1 MVLRGALLAM
11 SLAFVGGSAWAEAA
25 PGDGAERRLAQ
36 LNADL
41 LSHDS
46 ATAVLQAWCDGHGGA
61 GVKITARRLKGQDQ
75 PADSAVRAAL
85 KAGAGEPVR
94 HRRVQLT
101 CGTRVLSD
109 ADNWYLPA
117 RLTPEMNRL
126 LDETETPFG
135 AAVRPLDFRRTTISA
150 VTTMKSGQPPPEHV
164 LEHRAVLA
172 TPDGAPFSLV
182 VERYRAEVLAP

>member
-1 MVLRGALLAM
+1 MVLKGALLAM
-11 SLAFVGGSAWAEAA
+11 SLAFVGGAAWAESA
-25 PGDGAERRLAQ
+25 PQDGAARRLAQ

-46 ATAVLQAWCDGHGGA
+46 AWCDGHGGA
-61 GVKITARRLKGQDQ
+61 GVKIAARRLKGQDQ
-75 PADSAVRAAL
+75 PADAAVRAAL

-101 CGTRVLSD
+101 CGARVLSD
-109 ADNWYLPA
+109 ADNWYLPG

-135 AAVRPLDFRRTTISA
+135 AAVRLLGFRRTTIAA
-150 VTTMKSGQPPPEHV
+150 VTAMAPGPSPLPAHV
-164 LEHRAVLA
+164 LEPRAVLA